1 MAVAH
6 ENKFHASP
14 RDGYVHTAQV
24 VQEADLSVLVAPHQ
38 TNEDDVAF
46 LPLESVYGVYAQQ
59 VAVGFEKGIPAEQGA
74 QQLHLAFVRD
84 MIPVSMRSANIL
96 SLPIFWK

>member
-6 ENKFHASP
+6 ENKFHASS

-46 LPLESVYGVYAQQ
+46 LPLEPVYGVYAQQ
-59 VAVGFEKGIPAEQGA
+59 VAVGFEKAS
-74 QQLHLAFVRD
+74 R
-84 MIPVSMRSANIL
+84 RSKARNSCTWPL
-96 SLPIFWK
+96 

>member
-46 LPLESVYGVYAQQ
+46 LPLESVYSVYAQQ
-59 VAVGFEKGIPAEQGA
+59 GLKKAS
-74 QQLHLAFVRD
+74 R
-84 MIPVSMRSANIL
+84 RSKARNSCTWPL
-96 SLPIFWK
+96 

>member
-46 LPLESVYGVYAQQ
+46 LPLESVYGVNGDEFFQWLEE
-59 VAVGFEKGIPAEQGA
+59 AVPFDQLADI
-74 QQLHLAFVRD
+74 LHLYPVRGY
-84 MIPVSMRSANIL
+84 
-96 SLPIFWK
+96 